1 VGFIFYMVNLRITNF
16 IPLAIMIK
24 KINLI
29 FVTFFGIGYIKIAS
43 GTFASLA
50 TSIIFFYLFRFYIS
64 IEHFLILCLIII
76 FFFIYSLYAIESV
89 ENEFEQKDAS
99 QIVIDEVIGQSI
111 PILLIEYITYEQN
124 QLYGASLYLYVLSF
138 FLFRFFDI
146 FKPFPIGYF
155 DKNYKNSFGIL
166 FDDVLAGIYT
176 LILLFVVIEFFF

>member
-1 VGFIFYMVNLRITNF
+1 
-16 IPLAIMIK
+16 MIK

-29 FVTFFGIGYIKIAS
+29 FVTFFGTGYIKFVPA
-43 GTFASLA
+43 TFASLF

-64 IEHFLILCLIII
+64 IEHFSVLCLTIIL
-76 FFFIYSLYAIESV
+76 FFTYSLYAIKTV
-89 ENEFEQKDAS
+89 ENEFEQKDAR

-111 PILLIEYITYEQN
+111 PILLIEYIVYLQTQSF
-124 QLYGASLYLYVLSF
+124 GAELYLYVASF

-146 FKPFPIGYF
+146 LKPFPIKYF

-176 LILLFVVIEFFF
+176 LMVLLLLEFL